1 MKKILCIIIA
11 GLAILVLLSL
21 IPVKEL
27 DSEIISNK
35 SKEYSTIVPAKPPKP
50 PQRLN

>member
-1 MKKILCIIIA
+1 MKKILSVIIT
-11 GLAILVLLSL
+11 GLAMLVLLSL
-21 IPVKEL
+21 IPVNEL

>member
-1 MKKILCIIIA
+1 MKKILSIIIA
-11 GLAILVLLSL
+11 GLALLVLLSL
-21 IPVKEL
+21 VPVNDL
-27 DSEIISNK
+27 DNDTILNT